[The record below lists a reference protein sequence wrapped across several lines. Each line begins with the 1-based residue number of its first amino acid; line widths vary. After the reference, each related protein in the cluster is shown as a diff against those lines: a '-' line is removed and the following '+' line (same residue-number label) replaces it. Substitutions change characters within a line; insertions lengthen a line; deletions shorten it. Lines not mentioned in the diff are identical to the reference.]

1 MGTSGAAASAGIAVA
16 HFEFNVSFLTFAT
29 IYSIKIKAIIC
40 LLLLGW
46 LFVPVYLAAGIS
58 TMPEFL
64 RRRFPGNRIR
74 MYLAILSLILYIFTK
89 ISSDLFAG
97 ALFITLAIPS
107 LNSYLAIVILLS
119 ITAVYAVTGG
129 LKCRF

>member
-1 MGTSGAAASAGIAVA
+1 
-16 HFEFNVSFLTFAT
+16 
-29 IYSIKIKAIIC
+29 
-40 LLLLGW
+40 
-46 LFVPVYLAAGIS
+46 
-58 TMPEFL
+58 MPEFL

-74 MYLAILSLILYIFTK
+74 MYLSILSLILYIFTK

-129 LKCRF
+129 LKAVIYVEALQTVVMVIGSTVLTVLGTVQNLNLD